1 MKTVRVAASKGLPR
15 NTPHAPTSLLGV
27 QRAAGCEWINTV
39 IEPVMIVGGGPGGGG
54 CTIPLAVLPSQSTVQ
69 FTCAAG
75 LFSIITGPCGQAPVI
90 GGPIVPDITDR
101 SCVIGSP
108 LRAAGN
114 MLSPNVPLAE
124 IHVGLDIR
132 CPFDLPGPLQPSCQG
147 ASDEEY

>member
-15 NTPHAPTSLLGV
+15 NTPHAPMSLLGV

-54 CTIPLAVLPSQSTVQ
+54 CTIPLAVLPSQITVQ

-75 LFSIITGPCGQAPVI
+75 LFSIITGPCGQAPLI
-90 GGPIVPDITDR
+90 GGPMMPENIDK

-114 MLSPNVPLAE
+114 MLPSSCPNVPLAE
-124 IHVGLDIR
+124 IHVGL
-132 CPFDLPGPLQPSCQG
+132 
-147 ASDEEY
+147 